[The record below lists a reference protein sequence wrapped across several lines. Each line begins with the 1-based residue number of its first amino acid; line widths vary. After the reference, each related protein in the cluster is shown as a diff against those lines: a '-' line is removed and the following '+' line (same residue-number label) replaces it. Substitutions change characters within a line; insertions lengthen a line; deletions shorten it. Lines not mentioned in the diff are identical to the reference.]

1 MDQRGYI
8 VDVVDDKTAKFKMQ
22 RQSACAK
29 CGKCFGSKSS
39 ESQDIVVEVDNE
51 LGAKIGDYVEVSM
64 EQINVMK
71 AIGIAYGIP
80 LIALLVGTIG
90 SYYVL
95 QNFVGGGRLELY
107 SIGVGLVL
115 TALAYLGIKLK
126 DASIRN
132 SRKYMPTITRIMI
145 DLSTQSVK

>member
-1 MDQRGYI
+1 MDQKGYI
-8 VDVVDDKTAKFKMQ
+8 VDLVDDRTAKFKMQ

-51 LGAKIGDYVEVSM
+51 LGASIGDYVEVSM
-64 EQINVMK
+64 EHVNVMK

-80 LIALLVGTIG
+80 LIGLLIGTIG
-90 SYYVL
+90 SYYIL
-95 QNFVGGGRLELY
+95 QSMVSGPRLEFY
-107 SIGVGLVL
+107 SIGIGLL
-115 TALAYLGIKLK
+115 FTGLAYLGIKLK

-145 DLSTQSVK
+145 DLSTQKVK

>member
-1 MDQRGYI
+1 MDQRGYV
-8 VDVVDDKTAKFKMQ
+8 VDVVDDRTAKFKMQ

-39 ESQDIVVEVDNE
+39 ESQDIIVEVDNE
-51 LGAKIGDYVEVSM
+51 LGAKVGDYVEVSM
-64 EQINVMK
+64 EHVNVMK

-80 LIALLVGTIG
+80 LIGLLIGTIG
-90 SYYVL
+90 SYYIL
-95 QNFVGGGRLELY
+95 QNVVSGSRLEFY
-107 SIGVGLVL
+107 SIGIGLL
-115 TALAYLGIKLK
+115 FTAFAYLGIKLK

-145 DLSTQSVK
+145 DLSTQKVK